1 MAKTLVAY
9 FSASGVTR
17 NAAEL
22 IARTAGADLYE
33 ICPAEP
39 YTAADLNW
47 RDKNSRPALADHPVN
62 LQEYDTVLLGFPIW
76 WYTAPTIINTFL
88 ESHDF
93 AGKTIILFAT
103 SGGSGFGNTAQ
114 DLKHS
119 VASSAVIR
127 EGRLLNGRLQESA
140 IREWLSELGI

>member
-47 RDKNSRPALADHPVN
+47 RDKNSRSSREMRDKNSRPALADHPVN

-76 WYTAPTIINTFL
+76 WYTA
-88 ESHDF
+88 
-93 AGKTIILFAT
+93 
-103 SGGSGFGNTAQ
+103 Q
-114 DLKHS
+114 MC
-119 VASSAVIR
+119 IR
-127 EGRLLNGRLQESA
+127 DSPR
-140 IREWLSELGI
+140 

>member
-1 MAKTLVAY
+1 MRSARQSHILRRISTGGTKTPG
-9 FSASGVTR
+9 SSR
-17 NAAEL
+17 EM
-22 IARTAGADLYE
+22 
-33 ICPAEP
+33 
-39 YTAADLNW
+39 

-114 DLKHS
+114 DLKRS
-119 VASSAVIR
+119 VDSSAVIR
-127 EGRLLNGRLQESA
+127 EGRLLNGRLQESV

>member
-47 RDKNSRPALADHPVN
+47 RDKNSRSSREMPGIRTPVRS
-62 LQEYDTVLLGFPIW
+62 GRPSG
-76 WYTAPTIINTFL
+76 
-88 ESHDF
+88 ESP
-93 AGKTIILFAT
+93 G
-103 SGGSGFGNTAQ
+103 
-114 DLKHS
+114 
-119 VASSAVIR
+119 V
-127 EGRLLNGRLQESA
+127 
-140 IREWLSELGI
+140 